1 VEKRDYYEVLGVART
16 AEADAIKSA
25 YRRLAMQHHPDRNP
39 GNAEAEE
46 KFKEAAEAYDVLSNP
61 DKRAR
66 YDRFGHNG
74 LRGGQEGGGFSNMND
89 IFSAFGGT
97 IFEEFFGGGRRSAGA
112 VWGQP
117 GADLRLRLPLTLEE
131 IATGVEKTV
140 RVKRMVGCT
149 ECNGAGA
156 TSPADIVECSACNG
170 TGEIRQASRSMF
182 GQFINVTACSRCG
195 GEGRTIKKPC
205 RACGGDGRVQGEA
218 SETIGVPAGVS
229 DGNYIPLRGHGNAGR
244 HGGPAGDLIVLIE
257 ETPHQ
262 HFQRAGDDVVH
273 DLTLSFSEAAL
284 GAEIEV
290 PTLTGRSVITVEP
303 GTQPG
308 TLLRMRGKG
317 IPHLNTNR
325 SGDQIVRINIHVP
338 TRLSDEERRALEQLA
353 EGPNVKPARGE
364 TNDKK
369 SEEKG
374 GFFSRMKEV
383 LFSE

>member
-1 VEKRDYYEVLGVART
+1 
-16 AEADAIKSA
+16 
-25 YRRLAMQHHPDRNP
+25 MQYHPDRNP
-39 GNAEAEE
+39 DNAEAEE
-46 KFKEAAEAYDVLSNP
+46 KFKEAAEAYEVLSNT

-74 LRGGQEGGGFSNMND
+74 LRGAADTGGFNNIND
-89 IFSAFGGT
+89 IFSAFGGS
-97 IFEEFFGGGRRSAGA
+97 IFEEFFGGGRRAGGASA

-117 GADLRLRLPLTLEE
+117 GADLRVRLPLTLEE

-140 RVKRMVGCT
+140 RVKRMVTCT

-156 TSPADIVECSACNG
+156 TSPADIIECSECNG
-170 TGEIRQASRSMF
+170 AGEVRQATRSMF
-182 GQFINVTACSRCG
+182 GQFISVAQCPRCG
-195 GEGRTIKKPC
+195 GEGKTIKKAC
-205 RACGGDGRVQGEA
+205 KSCGGDGRVQGE
-218 SETIGVPAGVS
+218 STESIGVPAGVS

-262 HFQRAGDDVVH
+262 QFQRAGDDVVH

-290 PTLTGRSVITVEP
+290 PTLTGSSVITVEP

-317 IPHLNTNR
+317 IPHLNSNR
-325 SGDQIVRINIHVP
+325 SGDQIVRVNIHVP
-338 TRLSDEERRALEQLA
+338 TRLTDAERRSLEELA
-353 EGPNVKPARGE
+353 TGPNVKPQPGAANEKGRRG
-364 TNDKK
+364 NGD
-369 SEEKG
+369 EKG
-374 GFFSRMKEV
+374 GFFSRMKEA
-383 LFSE
+383 LFNE